1 MCLCTC
7 LIVLLI
13 THVCVYILHG
23 DFFLDASI
31 EVKSQ
36 KDFAMKC
43 ISDLAEKDI
52 MKKRVREREEDVRGA
67 YYRDTTA
74 IIHSSP
80 FRRLKHKTQVFFAP
94 SNDHICT
101 RMEHVLHV
109 ASIASTICRPLYLD
123 TELAWAIGVG
133 HDLGHTPFGH
143 VGERIIS
150 NLSVERGIGEFQHEV
165 NSLRVV
171 DFLADSGRGLNLTYA
186 VRDGIVC
193 HNGESL
199 SRRIKPTGEVKNLDS
214 IKRREGLIP
223 STYEGAVVRFSDSIA
238 YLGRDWEDAGRL
250 GILKGKELPDIVRTR
265 LGNNNSEIINTLVN
279 DIIKGADSQEGIGF
293 SDEIFEAVEAFSLF
307 NYQNIYK
314 SDILNGY
321 TRYFT
326 RLIKLI
332 VDYLEELYSSFGLD
346 EKGYL
351 QEHNMLAAGFYNH
364 ISGMYRKYMEH
375 EGSDKRM
382 ILDYVAGMTDN
393 FTLDCANEILKPE
406 HLNEEIDQS
415 LTGKWFDVR

>member
-1 MCLCTC
+1 ME
-7 LIVLLI
+7 
-13 THVCVYILHG
+13 
-23 DFFLDASI
+23 SI
-31 EVKSQ
+31 SQ
-36 KDFAMKC
+36 
-43 ISDLAEKDI
+43 LAERDD
-52 MKKRVREREEDVRGA
+52 MKKRLRDRTEDIRGA

-80 FRRLKHKTQVFFAP
+80 FRRLKHKTQVFFSP

-109 ASIASTICRPLYLD
+109 ASIASTICRPLGLD
-123 TELAWAIGVG
+123 TELSWAIGVG

-150 NLSVERGIGEFQHEV
+150 GLSEERGLGSFEHEV

-186 VRDGIVC
+186 VRDGIVS
-193 HNGESL
+193 HNGENL
-199 SRRIKPTGEVKNLDS
+199 KRRIKPTGLVKDLSN
-214 IKRREGLIP
+214 IKSRSGLIP
-223 STYEGAVVRFSDSIA
+223 ATFEGAVVRFSDNIA

-250 GILKGKELPDIVRTR
+250 GILKGKELPDIVIKR
-265 LGNNNSEIINTLVN
+265 LGKNNSEIINTLVN
-279 DIIKGADSQEGIGF
+279 DIIKGADSEEGIGF
-293 SDEIFEAVEAFSLF
+293 SDEIFEAVEAFSEF
-307 NYQNIYK
+307 NYQNIYR
-314 SDILNGY
+314 SEILNGY

-332 VDYLEELYSSFGLD
+332 VDYLEELYGEFALD

-364 ISGMYRKYMEH
+364 ISGMYSKYIEH

-382 ILDYVAGMTDN
+382 IIDYVAGMTDN
-393 FTLDCANEILKPE
+393 FCLDCANEILKPE